1 MGESEDDYR
10 EHFRTNLKS
19 FRLKK
24 GFTQAELSTRANYD
38 ATYVGKLERA
48 ESAPSMDT
56 VVRIGRAMEINPLKL
71 LRPPEAHL
79 DVRDEVSG
87 QELKEL
93 PFNPLD
99 IQIFDSLPFTM
110 GLLSDAGTL
119 VYVNDAFVDLT
130 GIDREDIKEQ
140 KLWELPL
147 WQFDGRSPDELID
160 VISDIHA
167 IEGHAH
173 YRMLLEGDEEDS
185 IDFLLYPTPRE
196 HTESEDLMLIFELRK
211 INRDTIDF
219 PLKIKNY
226 HPENEDQSD

>member
-1 MGESEDDYR
+1 MGESESDYR
-10 EHFRTNLKS
+10 ENFRTNLKS

-24 GFTQAELSTRANYD
+24 GLTQTELSTRANYD

-56 VVRIGRAMEINPLKL
+56 VVRIGRAMHINPLKL

-79 DVRDEVSG
+79 DVREELSG

-110 GLLSDAGTL
+110 GLLSDSGTL

-130 GIDREDIKEQ
+130 GIDRDEIQEQ

-147 WQFDGRSPDELID
+147 WNFRGRSSEELID

-167 IEGHAH
+167 IQGHAH

-196 HTESEDLMLIFELRK
+196 HTETEDLMLIFELRK
-211 INRDTIDF
+211 IDRDTIKF
-219 PLKIKNY
+219 PLHIQDY
-226 HPENEDQSD
+226 HQQNEDQSD